1 MSKTTAAIALVL
13 CSCIV
18 YFERC
23 LPWLAFGKREM
34 PPLIKK
40 LSDLLPPALM
50 AILVVYG
57 LKSLTTSDTHT
68 MMAMVVA
75 SVFTA
80 MIHIYKKNQILS
92 VFLGTALY
100 MILLNVL

>member
-1 MSKTTAAIALVL
+1 MNKTTAALALVL
-13 CSCIV
+13 CAIIV
-18 YFERC
+18 YFERS

-57 LKSLTTSDTHT
+57 LKSLTTSDFHT
-68 MMAMVVA
+68 SVAMIIA
-75 SVFTA
+75 SIFTA
-80 MIHIYKKNQILS
+80 IIHIYKKNQILS
-92 VFLGTALY
+92 VFLGTAVY